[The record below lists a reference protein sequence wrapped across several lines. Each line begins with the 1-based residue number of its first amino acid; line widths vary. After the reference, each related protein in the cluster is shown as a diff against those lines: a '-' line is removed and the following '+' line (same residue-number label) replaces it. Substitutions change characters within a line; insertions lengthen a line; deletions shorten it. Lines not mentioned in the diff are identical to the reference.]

1 MALKNLAKGLTI
13 RGLIIDARVLRLL
26 PGETLAKRVEAPRSP
41 LAMLSEEH
49 TWARDR
55 VKGMRGSEIREELTQ
70 RGAPVDGEPW
80 ELEASLA
87 RLLAESGPQAA
98 PSARPS
104 THDSMISRVD
114 AETRGD
120 AAFAPDAAEGSV
132 RAKYMAALGA
142 KKKAMGAAMSLPG
155 GAAAAAQAADGRS
168 GSEWAQVEQD
178 LALALALALAPTSTP
193 IPTPTLTQVDDV
205 SLQPGVKE
213 FLLYLEKRGMVC
225 ALLPS
230 EAEGTIKDEG
240 ASLSVK
246 PSGGFFGSFFGSKQ
260 PEQPE
265 QAAAAGKEGK
275 EGKEGEKA
283 GSSHEGVGEREGAAL
298 TKQLQAPPFA
308 HVLGAG
314 GAAGVRRSEPAHIPA
329 ACAALGLPPG
339 AVMLVSDHA
348 RALGAARSARTLSC
362 YMLKQVA
369 SAPKRL
375 PSDPMSKLEPSMAT
389 QRGPKHRLLAE
400 AVRGNLAQE
409 ESLLGEPT
417 GRCSRATLF
426 NFDTGP
432 TWLRTTWRPCARPW
446 RSSTGTRS
454 AIARVS
460 GVF

>member
-26 PGETLAKRVEAPRSP
+26 PGETLTKRVEAPRSP

-168 GSEWAQVEQD
+168 GSEWAQVEKD

-193 IPTPTLTQVDDV
+193 VPTLTLTQVDDV
-205 SLQPGVKE
+205 NLQPGVKE

-240 ASLSVK
+240 TSLSAKPSAK
-246 PSGGFFGSFFGSKQ
+246 PSGGFFGSFFGSRQ

-265 QAAAAGKEGK
+265 QAAAASGEGE
-275 EGKEGEKA
+275 EGKEGEEA

-314 GAAGVRRSEPAHIPA
+314 GAAGVRRSEPAHLLA

-389 QRGPKHRLLAE
+389 QRGPKPRLLAE

-409 ESLLGEPT
+409 ESLLESQLADVAEPPRLIST
-417 GRCSRATLF
+417 QV
-426 NFDTGP
+426 
-432 TWLRTTWRPCARPW
+432 RPGCARHGVP
-446 RSSTGTRS
+446 
-454 AIARVS
+454 ARGRGGAQRALVPR
-460 GVF
+460 